1 MKRQGLMQDN
11 GRPKPSDKAA
21 NSPVRSLVYKSEEQK
36 LMQSSTVNPMAC
48 FSLSKEEKPV

>member
-1 MKRQGLMQDN
+1 MQDN